1 VVCESRS
8 AEPAAV
14 RARSYTF
21 IEPKGEQMKIKVYLA
36 KGYKIINVSVFDS
49 IKAIS
54 EKYSRWEYV
63 L

>member
-1 VVCESRS
+1 
-8 AEPAAV
+8 
-14 RARSYTF
+14 
-21 IEPKGEQMKIKVYLA
+21 MKIKVYLA
-36 KGYKIINVSVFDS
+36 QGYKIINVSVFDS